1 MFEIGL
7 GWMEMAL
14 IALLALMVIGPKELP
29 KVLRS
34 MGHWMRKV
42 RGLAHEFQSGLDDM
56 VREADLEETRNAI
69 NKTKNMNINK
79 IIEDTVDPEG
89 EVAEEARN
97 IAESS
102 RATPAKPDAGD
113 PNTAD
118 RAETEGAG
126 GGAEDKA
133 EDTDKDKPEA
143 GAREAKV
150 IHHPAQVAP
159 AHSVTPPAEPEVETA
174 SGGDGEQK
182 RA

>member
-7 GWMEMAL
+7 GWMEMAM
-14 IALLALMVIGPKELP
+14 IALMALMVIGPKELP

-69 NKTKNMNINK
+69 SKTKNMNINK
-79 IIEDTVDPEG
+79 IIEETVDPEG

-102 RATPAKPDAGD
+102 RAVPAKPDADD
-113 PNTAD
+113 PKTAD
-118 RAETEGAG
+118 RSEAQAG
-126 GGAEDKA
+126 GGAGDQS
-133 EDTDKDKPEA
+133 EA
-143 GAREAKV
+143 KGSEAKV

-174 SGGDGEQK
+174 SSGDGEQK